1 MRLLHAATPIFALVL
16 ASAAPALARADSVA
30 ASSGPSGSVVVNSK
44 PCRVVTTHDGEGSTA
59 SNSTSITAGPN
70 GVTGSTTVSPGG
82 GGGSSSITVGS
93 GSSSTASG
101 SSSAAGSDCVIYHHQ
116 K

>member
-30 ASSGPSGSVVVNSK
+30 ASSGPSGSVVVNGK

-82 GGGSSSITVGS
+82 GGSSSITVGS